1 MPTSCPRPLAA
12 LRRVPG
18 LAAGLA
24 AFCLPAAAAPPT
36 PSVPGFAV
44 TAFAT
49 GLDFPLGMV
58 ELDDGSLLVATAA
71 TPSGGGSYFASP
83 GQLLRLVDTDGD
95 GVADGTPRA
104 VATPSALPG
113 ALTSLERRGDLLF
126 LTSAANRSVEVLRL
140 TGAGAALAATPAA
153 TLNLSFPDR
162 PRLGTTPA
170 RWEHGTNALAA
181 AAVSGDPTATDLY
194 FNVGS
199 IVDDRRSDPAA
210 GEQPTWSTAGASGPL
225 APDAIHR
232 VRITRDAAGG
242 VSIGTPEVIAV
253 GLRNAA
259 GLAVHAATGDLW
271 LQDNGIDGANSP
283 GGRRNALG
291 ADELMRIL
299 ASDLGGATE
308 DFGFGRTYVDYRTGA
323 TVLHNG
329 ATAADTAGLVDPL
342 IAFTA
347 DPGTPESEGAV
358 EIAFAPASF
367 GPGYADGVFVAF
379 YGEAN
384 QGGAGNEENPLVYA
398 DPATG
403 EFFDFFGVKEADLG
417 HPSGLLAT
425 ADALYL
431 SDLATVGGLG
441 ASSAGTGAI
450 YRVAVPEPA
459 TALLLLASAPA
470 VLQRRR

>member
-1 MPTSCPRPLAA
+1 MSTPRPRPLAA
-12 LRRVPG
+12 LCLAPG
-18 LAAGLA
+18 LVAA
-24 AFCLPAAAAPPT
+24 CWPAAAAPPT
-36 PSVPGFAV
+36 PTPTVPGFAV

-71 TPSGGGSYFASP
+71 TPPGGGSYFASP

-95 GVADGTPRA
+95 GVADGPPQA
-104 VATPSALPG
+104 IATPTALPV

-126 LTSAANRSVEVLRL
+126 VTSAANRSIEVLRL
-140 TGAGAALAATPAA
+140 TGTGAALAANPTASLELA
-153 TLNLSFPDR
+153 FPTR
-162 PRLGTTPA
+162 PRPGMA
-170 RWEHGTNALAA
+170 DAGWEHGTNALAVA
-181 AAVSGDPTATDLY
+181 TVAGDPNATDLY

-199 IVDDRRSDPAA
+199 IVDDRRSEPAA
-210 GEQPTWSTAGASGPL
+210 GEQPTWSVGTAGGDL

-232 VRITRDAAGG
+232 VRITADAAGG
-242 VSIGTPEVIAV
+242 VSIAAPELIAV

-259 GLAVHAATGDLW
+259 GLAIHPATGDLW
-271 LQDNGIDGANSP
+271 LQDNGIDGASS
-283 GGRRNALG
+283 GAGRGDALG
-291 ADELMRIL
+291 ADELNRIL
-299 ASDLGGATE
+299 ATDLGGAVE

-329 ATAADTAGLVDPL
+329 ATPADTAGLVDPL

-347 DPGTPESEGAV
+347 APGTDESEGAV
-358 EIAFAPASF
+358 EIAFAPAGF
-367 GPGYADGVFVAF
+367 GSGYADGVFVAF

-398 DPATG
+398 DPVTG
-403 EFFDFFGVKEADLG
+403 DFFDFFGVKEADLG

-431 SDLATVGGLG
+431 SDLATAGGLG
-441 ASSAGTGAI
+441 AGSAGTGTI
-450 YRVAVPEPA
+450 YRVAVIPEPA
-459 TALLLLASAPA
+459 TAALLLAVIPA
-470 VLQRRR
+470 LLRRRRS